1 MRASLSGDGVIVKED
16 DNGWRIMIFYGLL
29 EARIGCMEMKGQFG
43 FTLKPNQSLWALW
56 SQDWMGREEGQTL
69 HLTNGSQLAP
79 LWTLNN
85 IQYIWCILHLAY
97 TTFDVWVTTCS
108 LLSPN
113 CTGMLYNDDCY
124 VKLSDLY
131 QSLISDLCQWMHWW
145 QIALCMCHK
154 SIEEQLL
161 VYQSLLKWSPLYCC
175 V

>member
-108 LLSPN
+108 PLSPIMMYFFSV
-113 CTGMLYNDDCY
+113 CTVHHLQGLFSRIWQFWLLWQFSLFKVDFIGHL
-124 VKLSDLY
+124 VKLHVHHPHHHL
-131 QSLISDLCQWMHWW
+131 
-145 QIALCMCHK
+145 
-154 SIEEQLL
+154 
-161 VYQSLLKWSPLYCC
+161 
-175 V
+175 